1 MEEGDEEE
9 AVEEE
14 DEEDEDEDEEISGE
28 YVAFATSNHA
38 HDFTGSEDDGV
49 GDLSSYRLWSSSD
62 AEDVNPE
69 DIASHYQRRA
79 RMEDVSILAMDNHVP
94 ETHFPPGLG
103 DPGLWMVKTRDISQ
117 RNRTF
122 EALMLMH
129 DALAAGP
136 VDETQAAD
144 QHDLFVA
151 GTSGTQATGTISPM
165 TTAHTAKTPAVHSIS
180 LCVGGMH
187 LDHADHIY
195 IEAQGPIDVARAC
208 SMATHLLRQIKPLYI
223 PLDERIS
230 TFSIGSTNIRAHTF
244 TRLQFGRLYK
254 GDLTYIEDVQQGVV
268 VWAVPRV
275 SYGNKRSLWP
285 AARPFDPAAASEH
298 CGHESVKKKSRKGK
312 GKGKASS
319 EMIREQTAVDY
330 IFRGKRFRDGLVR
343 LKYETRYLG
352 PLIPAP
358 SEDDIEPFVGPDWIP
373 QKAIEDMIHLSN
385 MASLSPHDCIRV
397 TGGELSGLEGVID
410 SVTDRTTTIL
420 YGRDS
425 AESTVVSLGSLE
437 RIFKPG
443 DAVKVLRGSHHGTT
457 GFVLASKPDVS
468 VLSVHHHEHEN
479 IEITVRTHDMKMHS
493 VPFRF
498 VAVPEEVQNS
508 HSPSEE
514 QRTRR
519 SAAEESDAHKAG
531 LPDDGP
537 LTDAV
542 LEPYIMHMVAIIRG
556 GHKGYRG
563 LLKSIYRGRLAV
575 ELGYPRCRV
584 VSFRQ
589 EEVGLLR
596 LSSISSDKGN
606 IYPLMTREGKIS
618 DISLSDELLADA
630 GRPIWELEWPFCSP
644 A

>member
-1 MEEGDEEE
+1 MPYASRPINPFVDIEAGVDDDDEETLEEEEEEEEEEAVVEKDDVEEEDEEEVVAEE
-9 AVEEE
+9 AVEEG

-28 YVAFATSNHA
+28 YVAFATS
-38 HDFTGSEDDGV
+38 SEDDGV

-79 RMEDVSILAMDNHVP
+79 RMEDVSVLAMDNHVP
-94 ETHFPPGLG
+94 ETRFPPGLG

-117 RNRTF
+117 RNRAF

-144 QHDLFVA
+144 QRDLFVA
-151 GTSGTQATGTISPM
+151 GTSGAQATGTVSPM
-165 TTAHTAKTPAVHSIS
+165 TMARTAKTPAVHSIS
-180 LCVGGMH
+180 LCVGGVH
-187 LDHADHIY
+187 LDHADRIY
-195 IEAQGPIDVARAC
+195 IEAQGPINVAHAC
-208 SMATHLLRQIKPLYI
+208 SMATHLLRQIKLLYI
-223 PLDERIS
+223 PPDERIS
-230 TFSIGSTNIRAHTF
+230 AFSIGSTNIRAHTF

-254 GDLTYIEDVQQGVV
+254 GDLMYVEDVQQGAV

-275 SYGNKRSLWP
+275 SYGNKRSLRP

-319 EMIREQTAVDY
+319 ETIGEQTAVDY

-373 QKAIEDMIHLSN
+373 QEAIEDMIHLSN
-385 MASLSPHDCIRV
+385 MASLSPRDCIRV

-410 SVTDRTTTIL
+410 SVTDRTATIL

-443 DAVKVLRGSHHGTT
+443 DAVKVL
-457 GFVLASKPDVS
+457 
-468 VLSVHHHEHEN
+468 VHHHEHEN

-498 VAVPEEVQNS
+498 VTVPEEVQNS

-537 LTDAV
+537 LTDAA
-542 LEPYIMHMVAIIRG
+542 LEPYIMHMVTIIRG

-563 LLKSIYRGRLAV
+563 LLKSVYRGRLAV

-596 LSSISSDKGN
+596 
-606 IYPLMTREGKIS
+606 
-618 DISLSDELLADA
+618 
-630 GRPIWELEWPFCSP
+630 
-644 A
+644 